1 MIYLKRF
8 IFLQIDNDFLGLLLK
23 NVLKCDPQK
32 NYLLVVASLTI
43 LQLKSLQ
50 CEIYCFKII
59 YEFIC
64 WVRCVYKQSMLKRF
78 WLYFWKPFWINF
90 SSMFCFISYLAA
102 WQPVFIHY
110 WRDSLTHPM
119 LLTVLSTFDT
129 KVSKRLL
136 ISLVPKRDWNSS
148 GILARNPSIHLKH
161 KHPLSYSPQVLIEL
175 LLAIRL
181 FQKKSKQGGNSR
193 QNEASPWKFKGEG
206 EIPTPE
212 TKGEIPRPE
221 TKTFGNFTIFSCSPL
236 EFPHSFFSIS
246 LAIPCPLP
254 PCLNFFWKVNLRN
267 CFV

>member
-1 MIYLKRF
+1 MTLFLEAIFNKLFEYMIY
-8 IFLQIDNDFLGLLLK
+8 
-23 NVLKCDPQK
+23 
-32 NYLLVVASLTI
+32 
-43 LQLKSLQ
+43 
-50 CEIYCFKII
+50 
-59 YEFIC
+59 FIC
-64 WVRCVYKQSMLKRF
+64 
-78 WLYFWKPFWINF
+78 
-90 SSMFCFISYLAA
+90 YLAA
-102 WQPVFIHY
+102 SQLVFIHY

-136 ISLVPKRDWNSS
+136 ISLVPKRDWNPS
-148 GILARNPSIHLKH
+148 GILARNTSIHLKH

-236 EFPHSFFSIS
+236 EFPHSFFQYPWQFHVLCPPVWIFSEKSI
-246 LAIPCPLP
+246 
-254 PCLNFFWKVNLRN
+254 
-267 CFV
+267 

>member
-1 MIYLKRF
+1 MI
-8 IFLQIDNDFLGLLLK
+8 
-23 NVLKCDPQK
+23 C
-32 NYLLVVASLTI
+32 
-43 LQLKSLQ
+43 
-50 CEIYCFKII
+50 
-59 YEFIC
+59 FIC
-64 WVRCVYKQSMLKRF
+64 
-78 WLYFWKPFWINF
+78 
-90 SSMFCFISYLAA
+90 YLAA
-102 WQPVFIHY
+102 SQLVFIHY

-136 ISLVPKRDWNSS
+136 ISLVPKRDWNPS

-193 QNEASPWKFKGEG
+193 WKG

-212 TKGEIPRPE
+212 TKGEIPRSE

-267 CFV
+267 ALFKKFCATIF

>member
-1 MIYLKRF
+1 MK
-8 IFLQIDNDFLGLLLK
+8 LQWDSSK
-23 NVLKCDPQK
+23 K
-32 NYLLVVASLTI
+32 
-43 LQLKSLQ
+43 
-50 CEIYCFKII
+50 
-59 YEFIC
+59 
-64 WVRCVYKQSMLKRF
+64 
-78 WLYFWKPFWINF
+78 YFY
-90 SSMFCFISYLAA
+90 SSKAQTY
-102 WQPVFIHY
+102 
-110 WRDSLTHPM
+110 
-119 LLTVLSTFDT
+119 
-129 KVSKRLL
+129 
-136 ISLVPKRDWNSS
+136 
-148 GILARNPSIHLKH
+148 
-161 KHPLSYSPQVLIEL
+161 PLSYSPQVLIEL

-267 CFV
+267 ALFKKFCATIF